1 MARTL
6 RLLMILLLAR
16 ALGGVLFAD
25 DDPDGSLEHWKKVVR
40 AKFPTVRQVPG
51 AELAAWL
58 ADTNRPSPLLLDVRT
73 EPEFR
78 VSRLPGALRVDP
90 DAKPTALAGLLGTN
104 SRPVVVYCSVGWRSS
119 ALAERLAKAGHTN
132 VVNLEG
138 SLFGWAND
146 GRRMEDD
153 RGEARTV
160 HPYNR
165 TFGRLLK
172 PELRADP

>member
-1 MARTL
+1 MPRLL
-6 RLLMILLLAR
+6 RPLMILLLAR
-16 ALGGVLFAD
+16 ALGGVLFAG
-25 DDPDGSLEHWKKVVR
+25 DDPGESLDHWKKVVR
-40 AKFPTVRQVPG
+40 AKFPGVRQLSG
-51 AELAAWL
+51 GELDAWL
-58 ADTNRPSPLLLDVRT
+58 ADTNRPRPLLLDVRT

-78 VSRLPGALRVDP
+78 VSRLPGAVRVDP
-90 DAKPTALAGLLGTN
+90 DAKPSDLAATLGTN

-119 ALAERLAKAGHTN
+119 ALAERLAKAGQTN
-132 VVNLEG
+132 VANLEG
-138 SLFGWAND
+138 SLFGWANE
-146 GRRMEDD
+146 GRRLEDD